1 MLKKE
6 GEMNYANVKYPDV
19 ANGEGVRVSLFVSG
33 CRLNCYNCFNK
44 EAQDFNYGKPYTNE
58 TKEYILDKL
67 SLDYIKGL
75 SILGGD
81 PMEVENQKDI
91 AELIKEAKRLFPK
104 KDIWLWTGR
113 VYPNIEFTPYTIDI
127 LDNIDYLIDGPFI
140 ESKKDLTLK
149 WRGSSNQRILTKKDL

>member
-1 MLKKE
+1 
-6 GEMNYANVKYPDV
+6 MNYANVKYPDV

-44 EAQDFNYGKPYTNE
+44 EAQNFDYGKPYTNE

>member
-1 MLKKE
+1 
-6 GEMNYANVKYPDV
+6 MNYANVKYPDV

>member
-1 MLKKE
+1 
-6 GEMNYANVKYPDV
+6 MNYANVKYPDV

-44 EAQDFNYGKPYTNE
+44 EAQDFDYGKPYTNE